1 MARTTPLVATALACF
16 ALAACSSSRSP
27 APATSPAQAPTAAPT
42 TGGGAAPDV
51 AITVDASRLPADRR
65 ATFDR
70 LSGSARFETALR
82 DQMLKQGRRPAPS
95 AQVDV
100 VVTAFRLRSTAT
112 SVWFGA
118 MAGGDVL
125 DVDVVVKGDGQEV
138 RRFKTGAG
146 QIRGGLI
153 APSAEG
159 RFERLT
165 DTTAERVVNQL

>member
-1 MARTTPLVATALACF
+1 MTRLTSLVGMGVACV
-16 ALAACSSSRSP
+16 ALAACSSGRSP
-27 APATSPAQAPTAAPT
+27 APGAAPFPA
-42 TGGGAAPDV
+42 TGGGTASDV
-51 AITVDASRLPADRR
+51 VITVDASRLPPDRR
-65 ATFDR
+65 AAFDA
-70 LSGSARFETALR
+70 LSGGARLEACLR
-82 DQMLKQGRRPAPS
+82 EQMRKQGRGPAAS
-95 AQVDV
+95 AQLDV

-125 DVDVVVKGDGQEV
+125 DVDVVVKSDGQEV

-153 APSAEG
+153 APSSEG

-165 DTTAERVVNQL
+165 ETTAERVVEQL

>member
-1 MARTTPLVATALACF
+1 MTRTTPLLATVLVCL
-16 ALAACSSSRSP
+16 ALAACSSGRSP
-27 APATSPAQAPTAAPT
+27 TPATSPAPAPPAASAT
-42 TGGGAAPDV
+42 SGAGSDV

-70 LSGSARFETALR
+70 LSGSARFEAALR
-82 DQMLKQGRRPAPS
+82 DQMLKQQRRPAPP

-100 VVTAFRLRSTAT
+100 SVTAFRLRSTAT

-125 DVDVVVKGDGQEV
+125 DVDVVVKNNGQEV
-138 RRFKTGAG
+138 KRIKTGSG

-159 RFERLT
+159 RFERLVEA
-165 DTTAERVVNQL
+165 TAERVVEQL

>member
-16 ALAACSSSRSP
+16 VLAACSSSRSP
-27 APATSPAQAPTAAPT
+27 APATSQAQAPAAGT

-125 DVDVVVKGDGQEV
+125 DVDVVVKSDGQEV